1 MNLFPPEHKHKH
13 KIYMQNQI
21 VVHNQSVQDI
31 TAMAQ
36 AITKSGLF
44 GIKTADQAVALML
57 VAQSEGRHP
66 ASVASEFDIIQG
78 RPALKSQAALARFQA
93 AGGKIQ
99 WVERT
104 DSKASAKFSHAQG
117 GELLVEWTIEQAR
130 DAGLTSKQTWKQYAR
145 AMLSARVVAEGVRA
159 CYPACLNGVYLTEE
173 VQDFDAK
180 PPKAQVTIIE
190 SKQEEP
196 VAMLPEPPKEIIVE
210 TEPVQGEVIEWEGD
224 WFTPEVKATLADNA
238 QVNAFLIGKNKIK
251 EGQTWRDITDKEYQ
265 KRINTGLSRFVE
277 AVEKASK

>member
-1 MNLFPPEHKHKH
+1 
-13 KIYMQNQI
+13 
-21 VVHNQSVQDI
+21 
-31 TAMAQ
+31 MAQ

-44 GIKTADQAVALML
+44 GIKTAEQAVALML

-159 CYPACLNGVYLTEE
+159 CYPACLNGVYLAEE
-173 VQDFDAK
+173 VQDFDTKPRYAK
-180 PPKAQVTIIE
+180 ESETIVIEDSKQIAEPSKAEPVEARLELIEESNWWNAEVEKQIIE
-190 SKQEEP
+190 
-196 VAMLPEPPKEIIVE
+196 A
-210 TEPVQGEVIEWEGD
+210 GED
-224 WFTPEVKATLADNA
+224 M
-238 QVNAFLIGKNKIK
+238 VNDYL
-251 EGQTWRDITDKEYQ
+251 
-265 KRINTGLSRFVE
+265 
-277 AVEKASK
+277 ASKGKIEQGDTWKDIKDETYRSNLVAKTS

>member
-1 MNLFPPEHKHKH
+1 
-13 KIYMQNQI
+13 MQNQI

-130 DAGLTSKQTWKQYAR
+130 DAGLTSKQTWKQ
-145 AMLSARVVAEGVRA
+145 
-159 CYPACLNGVYLTEE
+159 
-173 VQDFDAK
+173 D
-180 PPKAQVTIIE
+180 
-190 SKQEEP
+190 EP
-196 VAMLPEPPKEIIVE
+196 VPALPEPPKEIIVE
-210 TEPVQGEVIEWEGD
+210 AEPIQGEVIEWEAD

-251 EGQTWRDITDKEYQ
+251 ESQTWRDITDKEYQ
-265 KRINTGLSRFVE
+265 KRINTGLARFVE
-277 AVEKASK
+277 AVEKAK

>member
-1 MNLFPPEHKHKH
+1 
-13 KIYMQNQI
+13 MQNQI
-21 VVHNQSVQDI
+21 VVNQSVSDI
-31 TAMAQ
+31 QAMAQ

-44 GIKTADQAVALML
+44 GIKTPDQAVALML

-104 DSKASAKFSHAQG
+104 DAKASAKFSHAQG

-159 CYPACLNGVYLTEE
+159 CYPACLNGVYLAEE

-180 PPKAQVTIIE
+180 PPKAQVTIVE
-190 SKQEEP
+190 TKQEEP

-210 TEPVQGEVIEWEGD
+210 AEPIQGEVIEWEAD
-224 WFTPEVKATLADNA
+224 WWTPEVAATLADSKE
-238 QVNAFLIGKNKIK
+238 VKAFLIGKNKIS

-265 KRINTGLSRFVE
+265 KRINTGLARFVE
-277 AVEKASK
+277 AVEKGTK